1 MDGRTTLAHKFRTKR
16 GFKQQDISLTKVQS
30 VLTKIINS
38 FEGDNMQKM

>member
-16 GFKQQDISLTKVQS
+16 GFKQQDISLTTVKS